1 MHVDVIVL
9 AGGRSSRLDGVAK
22 ASLVVGGATL
32 LQRAVVAGLGAL
44 AVGADAAP
52 GSRGRFRADAAPG
65 EGGWFG
71 ADAAPGTGGRHGMDA
86 APGEGGRP
94 GADAATGGGG
104 RLGMDAV
111 LGEGGRLV
119 VVGPDDETTAL
130 GDILR
135 DPRLAG
141 GMLLRARETPPF
153 GGPAAAIAA
162 GLAALGG
169 APTPGPEPEPAP
181 EAVPGA
187 ALAPFVAVI
196 ACDHP
201 RVEHALPLVLAA
213 LRDRAEESIDAWMA
227 QGEDP
232 PPLALVAQN
241 ARITHDESTLRDQH
255 QGRLQPL
262 LAVYRRASLDRRVN
276 ALRRERPGG
285 LDGASV
291 RQLIDG
297 LALLPVR
304 VPTADTADI
313 DTWADAARF
322 GAQPPT
328 ASAAARFAAQPTTA
342 SDAVLHRPTTI
353 GGSS

>member
-9 AGGRSSRLDGVAK
+9 AGGRSSRVDGVAK

-32 LQRAVVAGLGAL
+32 LQRAVVAGLGAI
-44 AVGADAAP
+44 AVGAAGAAP
-52 GSRGRFRADAAPG
+52 GVGAEPG
-65 EGGWFG
+65 G
-71 ADAAPGTGGRHGMDA
+71 
-86 APGEGGRP
+86 
-94 GADAATGGGG
+94 
-104 RLGMDAV
+104 
-111 LGEGGRLV
+111 GGRLV

-130 GDILR
+130 GDVLR

-162 GLAALGG
+162 GLAALRRSPE
-169 APTPGPEPEPAP
+169 PTPGRGT
-181 EAVPGA
+181 AVG
-187 ALAPFVAVI
+187 PFVAVI

-328 ASAAARFAAQPTTA
+328 ASDAARPEVEPPTASDAARFGAQPPTASDAARPGVERPTASAAARFAAQPTTA
-342 SDAVLHRPTTI
+342 SDAVLQRPTTI